1 MEIIK
6 PVTFA
11 TGMLLSSDAVETVAT
26 WLVGTTYAKDVEVEY
41 SNSIWV
47 SLQAANTGHTPG
59 AAGSETWWIRKS
71 ANNKYSMFDD
81 FINTQTSRAGSLTVV
96 IQPGKMVNTAAVL
109 NTAGITS
116 LQVIGND
123 GVGGPEVFNKTYNF
137 DDTILIDWYMYFFEP
152 YDLKDQFI
160 IRGIPPYTNI
170 VLTFIFTS
178 SSMAQVGNL
187 VFGNIYPLGF
197 TQEGASAGIRDYSV
211 KKVNDYGITT
221 FVQRAFSKRMEATT
235 YVRKGD
241 VNFVQKIL
249 TELRAV
255 PIVWIGTQDDAYS
268 TPLIIFGYY
277 RDFTVEISYPSFSL
291 CRLEV
296 EGLV

>member
-26 WLVGTTYAKDVEVEY
+26 WLVDTTYAKDVEVEY

-47 SLQAANTGHTPG
+47 SLQASNTGHTPG
-59 AAGSETWWIRKS
+59 VAGSETWWIRKS

-81 FINTQTSRAGSLTVV
+81 FINTQTTRAGSLTVV

-137 DDTILIDWYMYFFEP
+137 DDTILINWYMYFFEP

-160 IRGIPPYTNI
+160 IQGIPPYTNI
-170 VLTFIFTS
+170 ALTFIFTS
-178 SSMAQVGNL
+178 PRIAQVGNL

-235 YVRKGD
+235 YVNKGD

-255 PIVWIGTQDDAYS
+255 PVVWVGTQDDAYS
-268 TPLIIFGYY
+268 TPLIMFGYY

>member
-6 PVTFA
+6 PVTFD

-26 WLVGTTYAKDVEVEY
+26 WLVGTTYAKDIEVEY

-71 ANNKYSMFDD
+71 ANNKYSMFDE

-160 IRGIPPYTNI
+160 IQGIPPYTNI

-178 SSMAQVGNL
+178 SHTAQVGNL
-187 VFGNIYPLGF
+187 VFGNIYHLGF

-255 PIVWIGTQDDAYS
+255 PIVWIGTQDDDYS
-268 TPLIIFGYY
+268 TPLIMFGYY
-277 RDFTVEISYPSFSL
+277 RDFTVEIAYPSFSL